1 METKLLSFGAV
12 LISVIALFG
21 GAEGGCRSCGGG
33 DVAWSGETWL
43 EGVLGGPSRAATDV
57 SAAEAGVAADVA
69 NVAEEPIIPEEP
81 IVVEADELSTEDL
94 SSWSISAEE
103 LRIRLDRGTKPVV
116 AYVSNIPPH
125 GSYIAGSIKLP
136 SKSLITGDGS
146 LRSPEDMAA
155 VLGRA
160 GVTEEDGLVLYG
172 DCFSCGDVTFVF
184 WIMKYLGHRDVAVL
198 LGYEKEWSSAGIPL
212 SGATS
217 AKAEAVYTPDPRP
230 GLMADYGS
238 VAAGVYQ
245 VVDARTPDQYKAG
258 HIPGA
263 VNIDYH
269 RVIEGSWLKSD
280 SDLAEI
286 FADLDEDKPV
296 AVYTKNGGAASIVWY
311 ALELRGRDASL
322 YTWNDWLD
330 HRS

>member
-1 METKLLSFGAV
+1 MA
-12 LISVIALFG
+12 IFG
-21 GAEGGCRSCGGG
+21 GAEGGCSCRGGGG
-33 DVAWSGETWL
+33 DAWSGASWL
-43 EGVLGGPSRAATDV
+43 QDALGGPSSLAAEA
-57 SAAEAGVAADVA
+57 SAAEAGVE
-69 NVAEEPIIPEEP
+69 NVYEEPIIPEEP
-81 IVVEADELSTEDL
+81 IVVEADELSSEDL

-103 LRIRLDRGTKPVV
+103 LRTRLDRGTKPVV
-116 AYVSNIPPH
+116 AYVSNIPPD

-146 LRSPEDMAA
+146 LRSAEDMAA

-172 DCFSCGDVTFVF
+172 DCFSCGDMTFVF
-184 WIMKYLGHRDVAVL
+184 WIMKYLGHRDVSVL
-198 LGYEKEWSSAGIPL
+198 RDSQEEWSAAGLSL

-217 AKAEAVYTPDPRP
+217 TMDEAVYTPDPRLD
-230 GLMADYGS
+230 LMADYEAVS
-238 VAAGVYQ
+238 AGVYQ
-245 VVDARTPDQYKAG
+245 VVDARTPDQFNQG

-269 RVIEGSWLKSD
+269 QVMEGSWLKSD

-286 FADLDEDKPV
+286 FADLQEDKPV

-311 ALELRGRDASL
+311 ALKLQGHDARL
-322 YTWNDWLD
+322 YTWNDWLS
-330 HRS
+330 HRG

>member
-1 METKLLSFGAV
+1 MSYGAV
-12 LISVIALFG
+12 LILMIALFG
-21 GAEGGCRSCGGG
+21 GAEGGCSCRGGG
-33 DVAWSGETWL
+33 EDAWSGTSWL
-43 EGVLGGPSRAATDV
+43 QDALGGPSSLAAEA
-57 SAAEAGVAADVA
+57 SAAEAGVE
-69 NVAEEPIIPEEP
+69 NVYEEPIIPEEP
-81 IVVEADELSTEDL
+81 IVVEADELSSEDR

-103 LRIRLDRGTKPVV
+103 LRTRLDRGTKPVV
-116 AYVSNIPPH
+116 AYVSNIPPE

-146 LRSPEDMAA
+146 LRSAEDMAA

-172 DCFSCGDVTFVF
+172 DCFSCGDMTFVF

-198 LGYEKEWSSAGIPL
+198 RGSEQEWSAAGLSL

-217 AKAEAVYTPDPRP
+217 SAAEAVYTPGPRP
-230 GLMADYGS
+230 DMMADYES

-245 VVDARTPDQYKAG
+245 VVDARTADQFRAG

-269 RVIEGSWLKSD
+269 RVMAGSWLKSD
-280 SDLAEI
+280 SALAEI
-286 FADLDEDKPV
+286 FADLQEDKPV

-311 ALELRGRDASL
+311 ALKLQGHDARL
-322 YTWNDWLD
+322 YTWNDWLS
-330 HRS
+330 HGG

>member
-1 METKLLSFGAV
+1 MRYKLLSYGAV
-12 LISVIALFG
+12 LILMISLFG
-21 GAEGGCRSCGGG
+21 GAEGGCRCRGGG
-33 DVAWSGETWL
+33 EDAWSGTSWL
-43 EGVLGGPSRAATDV
+43 QDALGGPSSLAAEA
-57 SAAEAGVAADVA
+57 SAAEAGVA
-69 NVAEEPIIPEEP
+69 NVSEEPIIPEEP
-81 IVVEADELSTEDL
+81 IVVEADELSSEDR

-103 LRIRLDRGTKPVV
+103 LRTRLDRGKKPVV
-116 AYVSNIPPH
+116 AYVSNIPPE

-146 LRSPEDMAA
+146 LRSAEDMAA

-198 LGYEKEWSSAGIPL
+198 RGYEKEWSAAGLSL

-217 AKAEAVYTPDPRP
+217 AMAEAVYTPDPRP

-238 VAAGVYQ
+238 VADGVYQ
-245 VVDARTPDQYKAG
+245 VVDARTADQFRAG

-311 ALELRGRDASL
+311 ALELQGHDASL